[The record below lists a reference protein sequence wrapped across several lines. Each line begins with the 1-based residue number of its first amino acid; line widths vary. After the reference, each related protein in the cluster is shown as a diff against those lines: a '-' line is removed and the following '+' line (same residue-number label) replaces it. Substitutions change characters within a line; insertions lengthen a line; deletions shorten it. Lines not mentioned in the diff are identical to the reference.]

1 MLHVCRAPES
11 LPARQCC
18 SCFSGAR
25 RDDPFFIK
33 PKAVLHPAVVA
44 PTAVFFFFRSMQNSR
59 PGGGN
64 VEIFS
69 SPCGPCRTRDWG
81 GGGGGRGIEQ
91 SITNLRKDDIMVE
104 IAYGPGLCMTI

>member
-69 SPCGPCRTRDWG
+69 GQCRTDYRG
-81 GGGGGRGIEQ
+81 GGVVSKFFPVRAVRAELATGGGGRGEGD
-91 SITNLRKDDIMVE
+91 R
-104 IAYGPGLCMTI
+104 TIYY